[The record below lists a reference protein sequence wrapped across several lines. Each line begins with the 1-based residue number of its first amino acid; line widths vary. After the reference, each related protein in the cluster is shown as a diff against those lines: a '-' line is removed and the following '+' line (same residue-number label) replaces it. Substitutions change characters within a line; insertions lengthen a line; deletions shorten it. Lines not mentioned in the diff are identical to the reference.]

1 LVVAEQVEQTTL
13 AYLAATATT
22 RCSAASRQLVEAV
35 AVGATP
41 EAIWLAKTAARAVAV
56 HSPRLV
62 VLAQS
67 DKATTVVLVTQHKK
81 LVAVAAALVV
91 QVG

>member
-1 LVVAEQVEQTTL
+1 LVVAEQVEQTTRD
-13 AYLAATATT
+13 YLVATATI

-35 AVGATP
+35 AVGATA
-41 EAIWLAKTAARAVAV
+41 EAILLEKTGDQAVAA

-62 VLAQS
+62 VRAQW
-67 DKATTVVLVTQHKK
+67 DKATTAVPVTQHKK
-81 LVAVAAALVV
+81 LVAVAVALVV

>member
-1 LVVAEQVEQTTL
+1 LVVAEQVEQTTRD
-13 AYLAATATT
+13 YLVATATT

-41 EAIWLAKTAARAVAV
+41 EAILLEKTGDQAVAV
-56 HSPRLV
+56 HLPRLV